1 MGGPVTEYGSGVV
14 ELGTEQ
20 TADMADEQLGLG
32 FPLPEEPKKQS
43 GGAVPPRPLGDD
55 ETIDYITGRDIL
67 RMTEAEKVRQHIA
80 RVLVH
85 QYGISPD
92 DMMRDYV
99 IEIPAA
105 EGNRKSRK
113 KVSIAVFEPGK
124 PHRPEHLRRIVITK
138 PRPKT
143 GRTVTKIRTH
153 EQATNDID
161 ELQSLMTVA
170 GPQCHL
176 GLWTD
181 DIDLYFVERL
191 RKDDEGRE
199 LRFEDRFRPL
209 PNWPRG
215 DDTAFDAAR
224 DASSLAEIRRA
235 DKYMLRFAFRRCH
248 NYIHGNEG
256 LPKDAAFWQ
265 FLYVLFAKIYDER
278 MVREEGKDPRF
289 RIEIKDLVRTE
300 TTAGGARRR
309 AGSPEVAA
317 RVKALFDEVKEFYKK
332 QGLFDQR
339 DELTLSVP
347 ALTFIVGELAP
358 YDLGTT
364 DIDAKGVAYQELVGD
379 NLRGDRGQ
387 YFTPN
392 EAVKLVVDILDPQA
406 HETVFD
412 PCCGTGGFLRETLNH
427 LLRKWQKKENGTFT
441 SAQDLVRQMAD
452 YRRRLAAY
460 AEEHLFG
467 ADFDPF
473 LRRATMMSLMTL
485 TDTAGHA
492 FQMDSL
498 AFPDGHL
505 PGNDEAYGF
514 PQIRLGAV
522 DVLMTNPPFGS
533 DIPVSEDM
541 ILKTFRDRGGDFG
554 VAYNWTKNR
563 EGELTREKPATAVSP
578 ERLFVQRAVEWVRP
592 GGRIGIVLPNGIL
605 SNPGPADEAVR
616 RFILDQCWVL
626 ASVELPVETFI
637 AEANVNIL
645 TTLLFL
651 RRKTRQERQEEMEYG
666 NVDYPVFMA
675 VAEKVGVD
683 RRGNK
688 VFVRTPDGE
697 VVTEEEVERE
707 ILRIG
712 GVEVPREIRRRVQKI
727 DNDLPKIAEAY
738 HEFEAEHRH
747 EFPWNTSA

>member
-1 MGGPVTEYGSGVV
+1 MV
-14 ELGTEQ
+14 EVGTEQ

-32 FPLPEEPKKQS
+32 FSVPEEPKKRS
-43 GGAVPPRPLGDD
+43 GGASPPRALGDD
-55 ETIDYITGRDIL
+55 ETIDYITGQDIL
-67 RMTEAEKVRQHIA
+67 KMTEAEKVRQHIA

-85 QYGISPD
+85 QYGINPD
-92 DMMRDYV
+92 DMARDFS
-99 IEIPAA
+99 IEIPAG
-105 EGNRKSRK
+105 EGTRKSRK
-113 KVSIAVFEPGK
+113 KVSIAVFKPGES
-124 PHRPEHLRRIVITK
+124 HRLENLRRIVITK
-138 PRPKT
+138 PRPRT

-181 DIDLYFVERL
+181 DIDLYFVERVK
-191 RKDDEGRE
+191 KDDEGRE
-199 LRFEDRFRPL
+199 IRFEPRFRPL

-289 RIEIKDLVRTE
+289 RIDIEDLVRTE
-300 TTAGGARRR
+300 TTASGAQRR

-317 RVKALFDEVKEFYKK
+317 RVKELFSEVKEFYKK

-339 DELTLSVP
+339 DELTMSVP
-347 ALTFIVGELAP
+347 ALTFIVSELAP

-406 HETVFD
+406 NETVFD

-427 LLRKWQKKENGTFT
+427 LLRKWQKEENGTFT
-441 SAQDLVRQMAD
+441 NAQDLARQMAD
-452 YRRRLAAY
+452 YRRRLATY
-460 AEEHLFG
+460 ADEHLFG

-473 LRRATMMSLMTL
+473 LRRATVMSLMTL

-541 ILKTFRDRGGDFG
+541 ILSTFRKSGGEFG
-554 VAYNWTKNR
+554 VAYNWTKDR
-563 EGELTREKPATAVSP
+563 DGKLTREKQATAVSP
-578 ERLFVQRAVEWVRP
+578 ERLFVQRAVEWVKP
-592 GGRIGIVLPNGIL
+592 EGRIGIVLPNGIL

-616 RFILDQCWVL
+616 RFILDKCWVL

-651 RRKTRQERQEEMEYG
+651 RRKTEQERQEEMEYG
-666 NVDYPVFMA
+666 AADYPVFMA

-683 RRGNK
+683 RRGNE

-697 VVTEEEVERE
+697 VVTEEQVENE
-707 ILRIG
+707 ILRVG
-712 GVEVPREIRRRVQKI
+712 GVEVPRTIRRSVQKI
-727 DNDLPKIAEAY
+727 DNDLPKIAKAY

-747 EFPWNTSA
+747 EFPWNTGA